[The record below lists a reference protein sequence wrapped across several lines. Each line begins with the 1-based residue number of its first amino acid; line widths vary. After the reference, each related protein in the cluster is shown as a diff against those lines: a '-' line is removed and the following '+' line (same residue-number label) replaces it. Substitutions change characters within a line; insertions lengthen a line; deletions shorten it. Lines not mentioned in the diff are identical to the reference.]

1 MNLFKQHRQA
11 LSRFA
16 RKPGK
21 TKVRREIPEEAFVAC
36 PSCHELLLP
45 DALRQSL
52 QVCPL
57 CGHHLRLGAA
67 ERIRQLCDPGS
78 FRELDGRLQTE
89 NYFDFD
95 GYEPK
100 LTRARQASGLKESV
114 VCGLCR
120 MDGIPA
126 ALGVMDSHFMM
137 GSMGAVTGEKITR
150 LTETA
155 RRRKLPLI
163 LFCTSGGARM
173 QEGIRSLVQ
182 MAKTSQA
189 LEQFSRDGGLCI
201 TVLTDPTTGGVSAS
215 FAFLGD
221 IILAEPGA
229 LIGFAGQR
237 VIEKTIGEKLP
248 EGFQRAE
255 FCLEKGQIDAIVP
268 RSALKKTLVQLMELH
283 GLKGAV

>member
-11 LSRFA
+11 LSRFS
-16 RKPGK
+16 RKPRSAE
-21 TKVRREIPEEAFVAC
+21 VRREIPEEAFAAC

-45 DALRQSL
+45 EALEQSL

-57 CGHHLRLGAA
+57 CGHHLRLGAR
-67 ERIRQLCDPGS
+67 ERIRQLCDAGS
-78 FRELDGRLQTE
+78 FRELDSRLQTE
-89 NYFDFD
+89 NHFHFP
-95 GYEPK
+95 GYDAR
-100 LTRARQASGLKESV
+100 LHRARQASGLKESV

-120 MDGIPA
+120 MEGLPA
-126 ALGVMDSHFMM
+126 ALAVMDSHFMM

-163 LFCTSGGARM
+163 LLCTSGGARM

-189 LEQFSRDGGLCI
+189 LQQFSDDGGLCI

-237 VIEKTIGEKLP
+237 VIEKTIGETLP

-268 RSALKKTLVQLMELH
+268 RSALKQTLVRLMALH
-283 GLKGAV
+283 TRKGAV